1 MTRISRI
8 TAPRASILAIVLLAL
23 AMLGVAALADRET
36 VSPVAAAEAVL
47 QTETARAEHHPC
59 GLAWEDQR

>member
-23 AMLGVAALADRET
+23 AMLGVAALADRE
-36 VSPVAAAEAVL
+36 AVL